1 MQRNF
6 HLISSVGY
14 EILSSHAG
22 VQDADSAISLIRAAG
37 AAPPPST
44 RSSTPSIACRKN
56 SSGCGDPQDCVGE
69 E

>member
-1 MQRNF
+1 MRRNF

-14 EILSSHAG
+14 EILSSRAG

-44 RSSTPSIACRKN
+44 RSIACRKN